1 MPEADDLTTETYA
14 ERERLATLLADLD
27 PDQWVAPSLCE
38 GWRVREV
45 VAHLTMP
52 FRANPPR
59 LLAGLIRARL
69 SFNRFADRDARAVTA
84 TMSDAAILELLRENT
99 HHPWQPPGG
108 GQAGALSHDVIH
120 GLDITEPL
128 GLPGSPPSRIARVL
142 EHAGPRNLRYFG
154 VDLTGH
160 RLVADDAKVSV
171 GDGAPHQMPAKDILL
186 VVTGRR
192 DLTDLLRRLG

>member
-1 MPEADDLTTETYA
+1 MPEPDDLTTETYA

-27 PDQWVAPSLCE
+27 PDQWAAPSLCE

-52 FRANPPR
+52 FRTKPPR

-69 SFNRFADRDARAVTA
+69 SFNRFADHDARAVTA
-84 TMSDAAILELLRENT
+84 TMSDAAILELLRENIR
-99 HHPWQPPGG
+99 HPWRPPGG

-120 GLDITEPL
+120 GLDITEPV
-128 GLPGSPPSRIARVL
+128 GLPGAPPSRIARVL
-142 EHAGPRNLRYFG
+142 EHAGARNLRYFG
-154 VDLTGH
+154 VDLAGH
-160 RLVADDAKVSV
+160 RLVADDADVSI
-171 GDGAPHQMPAKDILL
+171 GEGTPHQMPAKDILL

-192 DLTDLLRRLG
+192 DLTDLLRRLA

>member
-1 MPEADDLTTETYA
+1 MTEADHLTTETYA
-14 ERERLATLLADLD
+14 ERERLVTLLADLD
-27 PDQWVAPSLCE
+27 PDQWAAPSLCE

-52 FRANPPR
+52 FRTNPPR
-59 LLAGLIRARL
+59 LLAGLVRSGL

-84 TMSDAAILELLRENT
+84 TMSDAAILELLRKNIR
-99 HHPWQPPGG
+99 HPWRPPGA
-108 GQAGALSHDVIH
+108 GQAAALSHDVIH

-128 GLPGSPPSRIARVL
+128 GVPGPPPTRIARVL

-160 RLVADDAKVSV
+160 RLVADDAKVSI
-171 GDGAPHQMPAKDILL
+171 GEGTPHQMRAKDILL

-192 DLTDLLRRLG
+192 DLTDLLGTLG